1 MSAPATGAGEGS
13 SNGGAAGRAPR
24 ARADAPG
31 ACEGDARLRELIRE
45 IADFPKPGIG
55 FKDITPLL
63 ADPGAFAQAVGSLAR
78 YARPLDV
85 DCVVAAE
92 ARGFLLGPALA
103 LELGAGFVLARK
115 PGKLPYETVSAEY
128 LLEYGAAQLEMHT
141 DAVHSGTRVLVHDDL
156 LATGGTAKALC
167 ELVEELGGE
176 VVGCG
181 FLVELAFLHGRERL
195 APHDAHALLT
205 YES

>member
-1 MSAPATGAGEGS
+1 MSAPATGAGDGS
-13 SNGGAAGRAPR
+13 SSAGAAWRAPE
-24 ARADAPG
+24 APHG
-31 ACEGDARLRELIRE
+31 EGRLRELIRD
-45 IADFPKPGIG
+45 IDDFPKPGIG

-63 ADPGAFAQAVGSLAR
+63 ADPGAFAHAVGALAE
-78 YARPLDV
+78 YARPLGV

-115 PGKLPYETVSAEY
+115 PGKLPYETISAEY
-128 LLEYGAAQLEMHT
+128 LLEYGAGQLEMHT
-141 DAVHSGTRVLVHDDL
+141 DAVRSGKRVLVHDDL

>member
-1 MSAPATGAGEGS
+1 MRAPATGAGEE
-13 SNGGAAGRAPR
+13 RPRPR
-24 ARADAPG
+24 ARGRSQAG
-31 ACEGDARLRELIRE
+31 AKRACSPAGDGSLRELIRE
-45 IADFPKPGIG
+45 IDDFPRPGIG

-63 ADPGAFAQAVGSLAR
+63 ANPLAFAEAVGSLAE
-78 YARPLDV
+78 YARPLRV

-128 LLEYGAAQLEMHT
+128 LLEYGAGQLEMHT
-141 DAVHSGTRVLVHDDL
+141 DAVHRGKRVLVHDDL

-167 ELVEELGGE
+167 ELVEALGGE

-195 APHDAHALLT
+195 APHDAHALLS

>member
-1 MSAPATGAGEGS
+1 MNVGLDSH
-13 SNGGAAGRAPR
+13 
-24 ARADAPG
+24 
-31 ACEGDARLRELIRE
+31 LRGLIRE
-45 IADFPKPGIG
+45 IPDFPRPGVG

-63 ADPGAFAQAVGSLAR
+63 ADPTALADGVR
-78 YARPLDV
+78 GLAEYARPLQV

-103 LELGAGFVLARK
+103 LTLGAGFVLARK

-128 LLEYGAAQLEMHT
+128 LLEYGAGQLEVHT
-141 DAVHSGTRVLVHDDL
+141 DALSAGKRVLVHDDL
-156 LATGGTAKALC
+156 LATGGTAAALC
-167 ELVEELGGE
+167 ELVEQLGGE

-181 FLVELAFLHGRERL
+181 FLVELAFLNGRERL
-195 APHDAHALLT
+195 APREAHALLT

>member
-1 MSAPATGAGEGS
+1 MGAPAGD
-13 SNGGAAGRAPR
+13 GGA
-24 ARADAPG
+24 
-31 ACEGDARLRELIRE
+31 ERLRGLIRE
-45 IADFPKPGIG
+45 IPDFPRAGIG

-63 ADPGAFAQAVGSLAR
+63 ADPGALRESVRMLADH
-78 YARPLDV
+78 ARPLEV

-115 PGKLPYETVSAEY
+115 PGKLPHETVSADY
-128 LLEYGAAQLEMHT
+128 ALEYGEGSLEMHSDPT
-141 DAVHSGTRVLVHDDL
+141 QHGRRVLVHDDL
-156 LATGGTAKALC
+156 LATGGTARALC
-167 ELVEELGGE
+167 ELVEQLGGQ

-181 FLVELAFLHGRERL
+181 FLIELAFLGGRERL
-195 APHDAHALLT
+195 SPHPAHALLT

>member
-1 MSAPATGAGEGS
+1 MSAPATRAGDPSPSPGAGAPSTPGDRGS
-13 SNGGAAGRAPR
+13 
-24 ARADAPG
+24 
-31 ACEGDARLRELIRE
+31 LRELIRE
-45 IADFPKPGIG
+45 IGDFPRPGIN

-63 ADPGAFAQAVGSLAR
+63 ADPAALARAVGDLAE
-78 YARPLDV
+78 YARPLRA

-128 LLEYGAAQLEMHT
+128 LLEYGAGQLELHT
-141 DAVHSGTRVLVHDDL
+141 DAVHEGKRVLVHDDL
-156 LATGGTAKALC
+156 LATGGTARALC

-176 VVGCG
+176 IVGCG
-181 FLVELAFLHGRERL
+181 FLVELAFLRGRERL

>member
-1 MSAPATGAGEGS
+1 MGAPATGAGEE
-13 SNGGAAGRAPR
+13 R
-24 ARADAPG
+24 ARLRGRGRSQQTQAQQTSPG
-31 ACEGDARLRELIRE
+31 DGNLRELIRE
-45 IADFPKPGIG
+45 IDDFPKPGIG

-63 ADPGAFAQAVGSLAR
+63 ADPLAFAEAVGSLAE
-78 YARPLDV
+78 YARPLRV

-128 LLEYGAAQLEMHT
+128 LLEYGAGQLEMHT
-141 DAVHSGTRVLVHDDL
+141 DAVHRGKRVLVHDDL

-167 ELVEELGGE
+167 ELVEALGGE

-181 FLVELAFLHGRERL
+181 FLVELAFLHGRELL

>member
-1 MSAPATGAGEGS
+1 MSAPATGASEGRS
-13 SNGGAAGRAPR
+13 SMRAQGRQPR
-24 ARADAPG
+24 PG
-31 ACEGDARLRELIRE
+31 AGEPDREQRLRELIRE
-45 IADFPKPGIG
+45 IADFPRPGIG

-63 ADPGAFAQAVGSLAR
+63 ADAGAFADAVAALAA
-78 YARPLDV
+78 YARPLRV

-115 PGKLPYETVSAEY
+115 PGKLPYETISAEY
-128 LLEYGAAQLEMHT
+128 LLEYGAGQLEMHT
-141 DAVHSGTRVLVHDDL
+141 DAVHNGKRVLIHDDL

-167 ELVEELGGE
+167 ELVEALGGE

-195 APHDAHALLT
+195 RPHQAHALLT

>member
-1 MSAPATGAGEGS
+1 MRARATGASRGSLAAATDPPPPGPGGGE
-13 SNGGAAGRAPR
+13 
-24 ARADAPG
+24 
-31 ACEGDARLRELIRE
+31 RLRELIRE
-45 IADFPKPGIG
+45 IGDFPRPGIG

-63 ADPGAFAQAVGSLAR
+63 AEPSALACAVRGLAE
-78 YARPLDV
+78 YARPLRV

-103 LELGAGFVLARK
+103 LEIGAGFVLARK

-128 LLEYGAAQLEMHT
+128 LLEYGAGQLELHT
-141 DAVHSGTRVLVHDDL
+141 DAVHSGKRVLIHDDL
-156 LATGGTAKALC
+156 LATGGTARALC
-167 ELVEELGGE
+167 ELVEQLGGE

-181 FLVELAFLHGRERL
+181 FLIELAFLNGRERL
-195 APHDAHALLT
+195 APRQAHALLT

>member
-1 MSAPATGAGEGS
+1 MSAVE
-13 SNGGAAGRAPR
+13 
-24 ARADAPG
+24 
-31 ACEGDARLRELIRE
+31 LRSLIRD
-45 IADFPKPGIG
+45 IPDFPKPGVD

-63 ADPGAFAQAVGSLAR
+63 ADAGALADAVRRLADH
-78 YARPLDV
+78 ARPLQV

-103 LELGAGFVLARK
+103 VELGAGFVLARK

-128 LLEYGAAQLEMHT
+128 LLEYGAGQLELHT
-141 DAVHSGTRVLVHDDL
+141 DAVASGKRVFVHDDL
-156 LATGGTAKALC
+156 LATGGTATTLC
-167 ELVEELGGE
+167 NLVEQLGGE

-181 FLVELAFLHGRERL
+181 FLIELAFLNGRERL
-195 APHDAHALLT
+195 APREVHALLT

>member
-1 MSAPATGAGEGS
+1 MIRASGASDARSSVGATGS
-13 SNGGAAGRAPR
+13 SPRTASQQPR
-24 ARADAPG
+24 AHGEERM
-31 ACEGDARLRELIRE
+31 RELIRE
-45 IADFPKPGIG
+45 IDDFPRSGIG

-63 ADPGAFAQAVGSLAR
+63 ADPGAFADAVASLAD
-78 YARPLDV
+78 YARPLRI

-103 LELGAGFVLARK
+103 LELGAGFILARK

-128 LLEYGAAQLEMHT
+128 LLEYGAGQLEMHT

-167 ELVEELGGE
+167 ELVEQLGGE

-181 FLVELAFLHGRERL
+181 FLVELAFLQGRERL
-195 APHDAHALLT
+195 SPYDAHALLI

>member
-1 MSAPATGAGEGS
+1 MVELQEL
-13 SNGGAAGRAPR
+13 
-24 ARADAPG
+24 DQ
-31 ACEGDARLRELIRE
+31 RLRELVRE
-45 IADFPKPGIG
+45 IPGFPTAGIS

-63 ADPGAFAQAVGSLAR
+63 ADPAALAHSVSR
-78 YARPLDV
+78 LADYARPLRV

-128 LLEYGAAQLEMHT
+128 LLEYGAGQLELHT
-141 DAVHSGTRVLVHDDL
+141 DAVHGGTRVLVHDDL
-156 LATGGTAKALC
+156 LATGGTALALC
-167 ELVEELGGE
+167 ELVEQLGGV

-181 FLVELAFLHGRERL
+181 FLIELATLNGRERL
-195 APHDAHALLT
+195 APRQAHALLT
-205 YES
+205 YEH